1 MRIRNQL
8 GSRLISRCRE
18 SKFWLEFLAIAL
30 FFIAFAPVSQWFA
43 ENAFSET
50 RVFHSLITLILAII
64 LLFRHQR
71 PKIIDGFSLN
81 ANCRKC
87 CLLAFVLLAF
97 FFLAK
102 YSIALAQINN
112 PLLYALVNLSVIAA
126 MTFSATSLIFF
137 IFGTEIA
144 RIAYSSSLTF
154 ILFLFL
160 SLFMIHLDWPLRTL
174 AAQWSVLIIE
184 FLGQNVQI
192 FLTNY
197 VQDSPNII
205 IQYDEHNF
213 NVASECNGFGIILNG
228 ALVGLL
234 LSVYK
239 GHHFLNGL
247 IQLSA
252 ALFIGFSFNILRIIS
267 IILVAPPFFEYY
279 DLLHELLGTLYYWGA
294 FFVTWYLLKGP
305 LTKVRENGDQAVAS

>member
-8 GSRLISRCRE
+8 AKCFISRCRE
-18 SKFWLEFLAIAL
+18 GKFWIEFLAIAL
-30 FFIAFAPVSQWFA
+30 FFLAFAPVSQWFA
-43 ENAFSET
+43 QNAFSET

-64 LLFRHQR
+64 LLFRHQS
-71 PKIIDGFSLN
+71 PKIINGFSLN
-81 ANCRKC
+81 ADCRKC
-87 CLLAFVLLAF
+87 WIFAFILLSF
-97 FFLAK
+97 FFLTK
-102 YSIALAQINN
+102 YSIVLTQINN
-112 PLLYALVNLSVIAA
+112 PLMHAVANLSVIAA

-137 IFGTEIA
+137 IFGTQIA

-174 AAQWSVLIIE
+174 AAQWSVLAIE
-184 FLGQNVQI
+184 FFGQNVQL

-197 VQDSPNII
+197 VQGSSVLI
-205 IQYDEHNF
+205 IQYGGHNF

-239 GHHFLNGL
+239 RHRFPDAV
-247 IQLSA
+247 IQLIA
-252 ALFIGFSFNILRIIS
+252 ALFIGFSFNVLRIMS
-267 IILVAPPFFEYY
+267 IILVTPWFFEYY
-279 DLLHELLGTLYYWGA
+279 DFLHELIGTLYYWGA

-305 LTKVRENGDQAVAS
+305 FNRVLDNGAVRAAS